1 MVTLESFLPAQCD
14 MKSKELELTRQ
25 FYEKQMELLKSLKS
39 SFYPE
44 NEDPLSNSQLY
55 PTPNTSFTLS
65 VSELHSII
73 PLGRTAGALREGWT
87 GIMRDHLRRIIPHTT
102 WYFKRSAFSHPD
114 TRKRAAP
121 LFKCEAVCAER
132 TCPNTIK
139 MCATKSD
146 PLRVNVKFG
155 QAMCIHTLRRRV
167 IQTTLNNLE
176 CDAKHGVHL
185 NSDCKVSKLSL
196 KQALSCVSSTSPKRH
211 SPPATTTLSNRT
223 PVLHCPPQL
232 VYNAPTCTSNT
243 AATCTSNTGTCTSEI
258 KRPVAVR
265 ITPEDR
271 KRSYCRLRSSE
282 DQDAPSAF
290 HIVTSPNKRT
300 RVEPALFPS
309 PSSTLSN
316 FTFNVDLQKPF
327 KLERGIAT

>member
-1 MVTLESFLPAQCD
+1 MPVNVVQPMVTLESFLPASTD
-14 MKSKELELTRQ
+14 MKCKELELTRQ

-44 NEDPLSNSQLY
+44 NEESLNNSQLY
-55 PTPNTSFTLS
+55 STPNTSFTLT

-167 IQTTLNNLE
+167 IQTTLSNMD
-176 CDAKHGVHL
+176 CDPNTLSAD
-185 NSDCKVSKLSL
+185 NTVSKLAVKPTL
-196 KQALSCVSSTSPKRH
+196 PCVSSSSSPKRH
-211 SPPATTTLSNRT
+211 TPPDTLSLRT

-232 VYNAPTCTSNT
+232 VYNGGSCTST
-243 AATCTSNTGTCTSEI
+243 PGTCTSEI

-282 DQDAPSAF
+282 DHDAPSAF
-290 HIVTSPNKRT
+290 HIVTSPNKRG
-300 RVEPALFPS
+300 RIEPALFSS

-316 FTFNVDLQKPF
+316 FSFNVDLQKPF
-327 KLERGIAT
+327 KLDRGIAT